1 MELTRTK
8 IDKAGERLSKETWK
22 TEDQCFES
30 ELILDEYR
38 KLYIQPLTEITIKLQ
53 SWLIDFSEEFYI
65 AQRIKRKPQILRK
78 LKRFSIRL
86 SQLQDIG
93 GIRIIF
99 ENNKH
104 IDRFIDFMKNKISR
118 GHYFSIERE
127 TDYREKGRDDSGYR
141 AMHLILMRKEVKIEL
156 QLRSR
161 IQHNWAERIERTSVI
176 YGYYLKELEG
186 AKEVLDYFKSLSN
199 VFYEIECERMPQKNM
214 IQHLESK
221 RLECEEIIKLSDKK
235 NVFNGFVN
243 EKFFGAMISKDAMLK
258 TTFHNWIIVFD
269 WNTGQFQHWL
279 LVTGKSDDA
288 IETYVSCEKKWSEEK
303 GYEVV
308 LIGSSDPTTIKKTH
322 SHYFGLEPYVDIL
335 QSINSD
341 LFNFKN
347 REEMDT
353 GARAVLQC
361 LYHKGYWNAKKVSF
375 DTLRKHY
382 CGEVPNINI
391 AINILENMGFVI
403 RTMKDSYS
411 LNIKKRKDIEK
422 YI

>member
-22 TEDQCFES
+22 TEEQYFES

-38 KLYIQPLTEITIKLQ
+38 KLHIMPLTEITRKLQ
-53 SWLIDFSEEFYI
+53 SLLIDFSEEFYI

-78 LKRFSIRL
+78 LKRFSARL

-118 GHYFSIERE
+118 YFSIERE

-176 YGYYLKELEG
+176 YGYYLKEMEG
-186 AKEVLDYFKSLSN
+186 AKEVLDYFKLLSN
-199 VFYEIECERMPQKNM
+199 VFYEIECERMPHNNM

-221 RLECEEIIKLSDKK
+221 RLECEEIIRLSDKK

-243 EKFFGAMISKDAMLK
+243 EEFFGAMVSKDAVLR
-258 TTFHNWIIVFD
+258 TTFHNWIIIFD

-288 IETYVSCEKKWSEEK
+288 IETYVGCEKKWSEEK

-308 LIGSSDPTTIKKTH
+308 LIGSSDPLTIKKTH
-322 SHYFGLEPYVDIL
+322 SHYFGLEPYADIL
-335 QSINSD
+335 QSIDSD

-347 REEMDT
+347 REEMDA

-361 LYHKGYWNAKKVSF
+361 LYHKGYWNAKKVSL
-375 DTLRKHY
+375 DTLKKHY
-382 CGEVPNINI
+382 CGDVPNINL

-403 RTMKDSYS
+403 RTMKDSFS

-422 YI
+422 YV